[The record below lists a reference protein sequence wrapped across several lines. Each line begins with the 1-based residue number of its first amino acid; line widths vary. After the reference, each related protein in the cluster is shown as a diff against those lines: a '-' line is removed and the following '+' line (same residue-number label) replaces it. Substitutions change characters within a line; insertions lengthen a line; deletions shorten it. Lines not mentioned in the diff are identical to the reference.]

1 MLLLLLRANR
11 MYLSAFCS
19 LTIQTISF
27 SLSIAYLST
36 YLRYIFLKSFPD
48 IIYRAKYIK
57 FSFFFWFQIR
67 FLPFPQI
74 GCLFLIQ
81 SLDMHQP
88 KIVYAISMCTF
99 ILCMFECVYSR
110 NLHNTNINAIPLSIV
125 PEQLAMQTREKMPI
139 HSCRFSPKF

>member
-1 MLLLLLRANR
+1 MISRTKLPEANQRKKIIINRICIYSVVLMLLLLLRANR

-57 FSFFFWFQIR
+57 FSFFFLVSNSF
-67 FLPFPQI
+67 
-74 GCLFLIQ
+74 
-81 SLDMHQP
+81 S
-88 KIVYAISMCTF
+88 
-99 ILCMFECVYSR
+99 
-110 NLHNTNINAIPLSIV
+110 PLSVDWLSLSDPIAGYASTKNCIRNKYVYVYIV
-125 PEQLAMQTREKMPI
+125 
-139 HSCRFSPKF
+139 HV